1 MRTMCISSAAIGP
14 KEGVAYAGSHRLG
27 DWRKAVSESV
37 PLEVVNVV
45 GVAERSPIPLMR
57 KVSVSD
63 HSLNVAHDVQRL
75 NAWADSERACE
86 RLAERLTDD
95 VVIAHHE
102 RMTADRADRAELNE
116 LTDEALPYTAAD
128 WISPPPNLTAT
139 ARDRVRSVRYG
150 ADVSDHATTAHVM
163 GQFLAYHRP
172 TDDGRSVRLGVVAP
186 MTVTKFSHE
195 PLRLWFS
202 EAQTVW
208 TLPTHKDI
216 GQKAKVLTGARVLEV
231 PANLSADQLQE
242 RLAPKRSGAVRQ
254 SASRERKRAADIRS
268 VMRELADF
276 TPADWKRI
284 ATITGKGRPSLR
296 VEIARWLTANIDP
309 SSGIGADDLASLFER
324 ERKRKALTVIG

>member
-1 MRTMCISSAAIGP
+1 MCVSSAAIGP
-14 KEGVAYAGSHRLG
+14 KEGVTYAGSHRLG
-27 DWRKAVSESV
+27 DWQKAVSESA

-57 KVSVSD
+57 KVHLSD
-63 HSLNVAHDVQRL
+63 HSLDVG
-75 NAWADSERACE
+75 ADAVKACGWSNDE
-86 RLAERLTDD
+86 RLSAVMAEYLTDD
-95 VVIAHHE
+95 VVVAHHE

-128 WISPPPNLTAT
+128 WITPPPNLTAT

-150 ADVSDHATTAHVM
+150 AEVSDHSTTATVL

-172 TDDGRSVRLGVVAP
+172 TDDGRSVRLGTVAP
-186 MTVTKFSHE
+186 MVLTVND
-195 PLRLWFS
+195 
-202 EAQTVW
+202 EAVNVW
-208 TLPTHKDI
+208 TLPTYREVDRR
-216 GQKAKVLTGARVLEV
+216 VLSGARVLDV

-254 SASRERKRAADIRS
+254 SASRERKRSADIRS

-284 ATITGKGRPSLR
+284 GTVTGKGRPSLR
-296 VEIARWLTANIDP
+296 IEIARWLAANIDP

>member
-1 MRTMCISSAAIGP
+1 MCISSAAIGP
-14 KEGVAYAGSHRLG
+14 KEGVTYAGSHRLG
-27 DWRKAVSESV
+27 DWRKAVDGSV

-63 HSLNVAHDVQRL
+63 HSQNVAYDLQRL
-75 NAWADSERACE
+75 NAWSDSERVCE
-86 RLAERLTDD
+86 RSAEHMTDD

-116 LTDEALPYTAAD
+116 LTDEALPYVGAD

-150 ADVSDHATTAHVM
+150 ADVSDHSTTAHVL

-172 TDDGRSVRLGVVAP
+172 TDDARSVRLGVVAP
-186 MTVTKFSHE
+186 MTLTADDGTVN
-195 PLRLWFS
+195 
-202 EAQTVW
+202 VW
-208 TLPTHKDI
+208 TLPTYREVDRR
-216 GQKAKVLTGARVLEV
+216 VLSGARVLEV

-296 VEIARWLTANIDP
+296 VEIARWLAANIDP

-324 ERKRKALTVIG
+324 ERRRKALTVIG